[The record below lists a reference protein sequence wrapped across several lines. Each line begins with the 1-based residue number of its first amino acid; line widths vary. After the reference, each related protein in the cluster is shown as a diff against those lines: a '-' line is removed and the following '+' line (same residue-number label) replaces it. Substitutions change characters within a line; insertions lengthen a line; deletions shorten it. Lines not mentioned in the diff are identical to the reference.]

1 MMISTKGRY
10 ALRIM
15 VELALYKGEDYVPL
29 KEIAQRQQISE
40 KYLEAIVK
48 HLVKGGLVIGLR
60 GKGGG
65 YRLSRPAGEFTIL
78 EILDATEGSL
88 VPVACL
94 EGDPKDCPRVGS
106 CITLPMWQGLN
117 QVIQDY
123 LSAISLE
130 QLLQQAAERG
140 IAPERI

>member
-1 MMISTKGRY
+1 MMISTRGRY

-15 VELALYKGEDYVPL
+15 VELAMYPGEDYMPL
-29 KEIAQRQQISE
+29 KDIAQRQEISG

-48 HLVKGGLVIGLR
+48 LLVQGGLVNGVR

-65 YRLSRPAGEFTIL
+65 YRLARPASEYSIL
-78 EILDATEGSL
+78 EILDATEGAL
-88 VPVACL
+88 VPVSCL

-106 CITLPMWQGLN
+106 CGTLPMWQGLS

-123 LSAISLE
+123 LSAITLA
-130 QLLQQAAERG
+130 QLVQQAAERG
-140 IAPERI
+140 IRPDKI

>member
-1 MMISTKGRY
+1 MVSTKGRY

-15 VELALYKGEDYVPL
+15 VDLARSTGEEPVPL
-29 KEIAQRQQISE
+29 KEVAQRHGISG

-48 HLVKGGLVIGLR
+48 LLVQAGLVIGAR

-65 YRLSRPAGEFTIL
+65 YKLARSAGEITIL

-88 VPVACL
+88 VPVSCL
-94 EGDPKDCPRVGS
+94 EGDAAACPKAGQCV
-106 CITLPMWQGLN
+106 TLPMWQGLN

-123 LSAISLE
+123 LSHISLE
-130 QLLQQAAERG
+130 QLVQQAAERG
-140 IAPERI
+140 IGLI

>member
-15 VELALYKGEDYVPL
+15 VELARCHGEEPMPL
-29 KEIAQRQQISE
+29 KEVAQRHDISN

-48 HLVKGGLVIGLR
+48 LLVQSGLVVGSR

-65 YRLSRPAGEFTIL
+65 YKLARDAGEITIL

-88 VPVACL
+88 VPVSCL
-94 EGDPKDCPRVGS
+94 EGNPEQCPKSHQCV
-106 CITLPMWQGLN
+106 TLPMWQGLN

-123 LSAISLE
+123 LSHISLE
-130 QLLQQAAERG
+130 QLVQQAAERG
-140 IAPERI
+140 IGTEMI

>member
-1 MMISTKGRY
+1 MVSTKGRY

-15 VELALYKGEDYVPL
+15 VDLARSSGEEPVPL
-29 KEIAQRQQISE
+29 KEVAQRHDISG

-48 HLVKGGLVIGLR
+48 LLVQGGLVIGAR

-65 YRLSRPAGEFTIL
+65 YKLSRSAAEISIL

-88 VPVACL
+88 VPVSCL
-94 EGDPKDCPRVGS
+94 EGDASACPKARE

-123 LSAISLE
+123 LSHISLE
-130 QLLQQAAERG
+130 QLVQQAAERG
-140 IAPERI
+140 IGSELI